1 MMPNIS
7 IKHRRD
13 VKQLLGKSLKNEKFK
28 EYYFAKIYEILKLEI
43 DETGVKAE
51 NEGVIVMT
59 RGISM
64 SEPKKIILDKSFW
77 LVMKEQGKEPYLV
90 AYIKEPKD

>member
-7 IKHRRD
+7 IKRTRQ
-13 VKQLLGKSLKNEKFK
+13 VKELVSLFLENEKFTD
-28 EYYFAKIYEILKLEI
+28 YFFAEMQEIIKLDI

-77 LVMKEQGKEPYLV
+77 LVMKE
-90 AYIKEPKD
+90 